1 MVMVRT
7 LCKNNRTSKRNS
19 FAKIQPCRHA
29 IWQKV
34 FWKPLYVETNFSWRI
49 AKQFYFYQQYQIPK
63 DFHRYP
69 KFNREFCN
77 CSSELLLCSS
87 IRRFYRR
94 PACMQ
99 RKQIEVKSTAASR
112 VEIGQVW
119 HDSVLMMESRPQV
132 QTLSWSNEGSKT
144 RESEILPRQQQYS
157 RIYKDV
163 WCSRNTLKSVNSN
176 FTLAARSPK
185 LWQAKTHFL
194 WPVMP

>member
-1 MVMVRT
+1 MQF
-7 LCKNNRTSKRNS
+7 KK
-19 FAKIQPCRHA
+19 
-29 IWQKV
+29 KV
-34 FWKPLYVETNFSWRI
+34 FWNPLYVETNFSWRI
-49 AKQFYFYQQYQIPK
+49 AKQFYFYQQYQTLKSK

-157 RIYKDV
+157 RIYKHV
-163 WCSRNTLKSVNSN
+163 WCSRNTLEYQVKY
-176 FTLAARSPK
+176 
-185 LWQAKTHFL
+185 
-194 WPVMP
+194 

>member
-1 MVMVRT
+1 MLRPILVEELQNSSIFT
-7 LCKNNRTSKRNS
+7 NNIRPPN
-19 FAKIQPCRHA
+19 Q
-29 IWQKV
+29 
-34 FWKPLYVETNFSWRI
+34 RI
-49 AKQFYFYQQYQIPK
+49 SN
-63 DFHRYP
+63 RYP

-163 WCSRNTLKSVNSN
+163 WCSRNTLHRDAFWEFPFRWIYYCNSSES
-176 FTLAARSPK
+176 TGK
-185 LWQAKTHFL
+185 ETDKTHL
-194 WPVMP
+194 CALVRIPCYILDATWSSQIVLPMQNLERPY

>member
-7 LCKNNRTSKRNS
+7 LYKNNRTSKRNS
-19 FAKIQPCRHA
+19 FSKIQLCRHA
-29 IWQKV
+29 IWEKNV
-34 FWKPLYVETNFSWRI
+34 FWNPLYVETNCSSI
-49 AKQFYFYQQYQIPK
+49 FYFLFYQQYQTPK

-157 RIYKDV
+157 RMYKDV
-163 WCSRNTLKSVNSN
+163 RCSRNTLKYGFYKKCSTGHSCI
-176 FTLAARSPK
+176 FPK
-185 LWQAKTHFL
+185 WLLTKSIL
-194 WPVMP
+194 

>member
-1 MVMVRT
+1 MQFDKKFFENHFMLRPILVEE
-7 LCKNNRTSKRNS
+7 LQNNYI
-19 FAKIQPCRHA
+19 F
-29 IWQKV
+29 
-34 FWKPLYVETNFSWRI
+34 TNNIRW
-49 AKQFYFYQQYQIPK
+49 IPK
-63 DFHRYP
+63 ELRHRYP